1 MYIGLIPARWDST
14 RFTGKPLANISGK
27 SMIRRVYDQTLKSR
41 LLNKV
46 IVLTDDQRIQEE
58 CLKYSMEVMMIK
70 EECHSGTDRVAI
82 ASKNLNAD
90 LYVNIQ
96 GDEPLINP
104 DSIDGVLNNLIND
117 NSVEVE
123 SMMAR
128 WKSLY
133 SGELKSRDP
142 QRQRVEVCLKAQMIN
157 KIIQDQA
164 A

>member
-1 MYIGLIPARWDST
+1 MNIGLIPARWNST

-27 SMIRRVYDQTLKSR
+27 SMNRRVYDQTIKSK

-46 IVLTDDQRIQEE
+46 IVLTDDERIQKE
-58 CLKYSMEVMMIK
+58 CLKYSMEVEMIK

-104 DSIDGVLNNLIND
+104 DSIDEVLKKLIND
-117 NSVEVE
+117 DSVEISNAFTKITEPYKVTDKDGNFTGVYI
-123 SMMAR
+123 R
-128 WKSLY
+128 FKNIRK
-133 SGELKSRDP
+133 GERNADS
-142 QRQRVEVCLKAQMIN
+142 
-157 KIIQDQA
+157 
-164 A
+164 